1 MKSRHTELA
10 RGETVRDSFMA
21 ACIGVRQLRT
31 LQRRI
36 REWRRVM
43 ARELVYA
50 CVNGKKTGAKSAVIG
65 ADSGA
70 GPGQPPQ

>member
-1 MKSRHTELA
+1 M
-10 RGETVRDSFMA
+10 
-21 ACIGVRQLRT
+21 RT

-50 CVNGKKTGAKSAVIG
+50 CLEGKEAPGGPVVVGAERKAGSAEAVTE
-65 ADSGA
+65 A
-70 GPGQPPQ
+70 